1 MSDKRIN
8 WIDNVKGVAIVAIV
22 LGHAMNGYGLWH
34 WLYGFHVPL
43 FIIVSGMLFKT
54 KPLNRFF
61 ETVKKKF
68 FSLMIPYY
76 IFSAISI
83 PLYFV
88 LSSKVSDINQLSLA
102 QCIYGMLWA
111 NSETGVMKWNLPLW
125 YLPMSFIMQITA
137 FVLIKKDDNKKL
149 TIYLIVSLIV
159 STLLYYSDTITNL
172 PFGIE
177 TAVYLFPFFI
187 VGKLIHNNIEF
198 FSELSNKKAY
208 LFSLILITAG
218 SIIILLQK
226 NVDYVSD
233 EYRVYFLFFIAALC
247 VSLGI
252 IVIFFK
258 ADIKANLLSYTGTK
272 TLAIL
277 LMHKFP
283 LLFFE
288 FICPGTKQL
297 YSAHRTI
304 ASILI
309 TIPSILLCLIVEA
322 IITKY
327 CPWIFGRYKK

>member
-1 MSDKRIN
+1 
-8 WIDNVKGVAIVAIV
+8 V
-22 LGHAMNGYGLWH
+22 
-34 WLYGFHVPL
+34 
-43 FIIVSGMLFKT
+43 
-54 KPLNRFF
+54 
-61 ETVKKKF
+61 
-68 FSLMIPYY
+68 
-76 IFSAISI
+76 
-83 PLYFV
+83 
-88 LSSKVSDINQLSLA
+88 
-102 QCIYGMLWA
+102 
-111 NSETGVMKWNLPLW
+111 
-125 YLPMSFIMQITA
+125 
-137 FVLIKKDDNKKL
+137 
-149 TIYLIVSLIV
+149 
-159 STLLYYSDTITNL
+159 
-172 PFGIE
+172 
-177 TAVYLFPFFI
+177 
-187 VGKLIHNNIEF
+187 
-198 FSELSNKKAY
+198 SNKKAY

-309 TIPSILLCLIVEA
+309 TILSILLCLIVEA
-322 IITKY
+322 IISKY
-327 CPWIFGRYKK
+327 FPWVFGRYKKVTHNRRINIG